1 MVEKLALLSD
11 RAIALHFKV
20 DEPDCKSD
28 AFFDSRLTFQTYP
41 LFIPPSN
48 FPTLFRT
55 FEPQIDRNY
64 PTFRYIKTQHN
75 WTLKIFQVL
84 VTKVRAT
91 RFLPVS
97 WIEKESSFKEE
108 KTDQLTERGE
118 KMSGEDESPRFV
130 MDLQRNSRCSDDQFS
145 LPLLLRYNVCV
156 F

>member
-108 KTDQLTERGE
+108 KTDQLTERGG
-118 KMSGEDESPRFV
+118 K
-130 MDLQRNSRCSDDQFS
+130 
-145 LPLLLRYNVCV
+145 NVRGG
-156 F
+156 